1 MRTSFRRILSML
13 LALTMLLSM
22 TGMTAFA
29 TEAEPL
35 PTTLEAPSL
44 LVYDSGNYTM
54 DIKVKYLN
62 PKSIM
67 DIYEKGYTNRGYDE
81 ENYSY
86 FSDYGDY
93 SLYNASIQFDWKIDD
108 GEWQYTPALRGG

>member
-1 MRTSFRRILSML
+1 MKTSFRRILSML

-54 DIKVKYLN
+54 DIKVKDAIEIFTDDDRIILQKYHPACVFCNNADNIIFFNGKRICADCLN
-62 PKSIM
+62 QIK
-67 DIYEKGYTNRGYDE
+67 EK
-81 ENYSY
+81 
-86 FSDYGDY
+86 
-93 SLYNASIQFDWKIDD
+93 L
-108 GEWQYTPALRGG
+108 